1 MSPPENQPQR
11 GDRKGYH
18 ARQVES
24 EAERQG
30 LTVEE
35 YWTVT

>member
-1 MSPPENQPQR
+1 
-11 GDRKGYH
+11 
-18 ARQVES
+18 VES

-35 YWTVT
+35 YGVYKGDVGSAVKPINSAGGD